1 MLPALH
7 GVRHQTPPAPD
18 TMSKP
23 SNKRGRSRAKS
34 VETDDAATE
43 FMELMNKDVMEL
55 MSRDIRDLEIARSLR
70 KLGSCKVMEWDF
82 RDVLPAVNK
91 LAHQEVDIAG
101 FLKRT
106 AHYKVMEWDFR
117 SMLHS
122 ENNATGDGGRVMDPE
137 QMQALILR
145 LKDFLQYAAANL
157 IDAPEHAQIKVSEL
171 SPGVLNFKLVMMKR
185 DVAMLIGTEGHT
197 AAAIRNMM
205 KAVAARHGVHL
216 LLRIHSHE
224 EETAIAFDRKNPS

>member
-1 MLPALH
+1 
-7 GVRHQTPPAPD
+7 
-18 TMSKP
+18 MSKK
-23 SNKRGRSRAKS
+23 SNKRGSSRAKS

-55 MSRDIRDLEIARSLR
+55 MHRDIRDLEIARSLR

-82 RDVLPAVNK
+82 RDVLPVVNK

-117 SMLHS
+117 DMLQPDNKS
-122 ENNATGDGGRVMDPE
+122 SGKTARRIDPE
-137 QMQALILR
+137 HMQALILR
-145 LKDFLQYAAANL
+145 LKDFLQYVAANL
-157 IDAPEHAQIKVSEL
+157 IDSPEHAQVKVSEI

-197 AAAIRNMM
+197 AAAIRSMM
-205 KAVAARHGVHL
+205 KAEAARHGVHV

-224 EETAIAFDRKNPS
+224 EETAIGIARK